1 MNNILKMLRKIR
13 RSKSDLED
21 LLVTHYKS
29 PKNKINRNEMLKN
42 YEKNNYLDTKSSQR
56 TNKTE
61 NSLYSKKTK
70 NTHSQINSPSNS
82 KYNLI
87 CRNCYKRRI
96 NSRQFSQNTN
106 NPNIQTQK
114 EKLNLTFNEINP
126 FYFYDKMQ
134 GIYNNNKQDKLKDRE
149 ERTKK
154 VINNL
159 EEIRKK
165 KPSEKENLQ
174 YNNEYAVNS
183 LNFSENKDPRYER
196 VKKNY
201 DLKEKILAEQ
211 RNLYHFNYNEPRKAI
226 KEYYNKTMYEIPVQ
240 EIKHEISKEYKK
252 NYINDLKKQI
262 NEKEEFEKNKKKI
275 ERNIERKANK
285 DYNNY
290 INNKLYNDNLNKIEQ
305 QKKLR
310 DYNEKMINLKKEK
323 EEEEKNYKKDYER
336 KLKQKIIRENDEE
349 YYNKMLNKIKNI
361 EQMKNWM
368 NEAMNDKFKRK
379 KEEDEEKKK
388 WKNYSEEIEIKCQHG
403 NNIYKCSICNKIY
416 PREQL
421 IKIKS
426 NFLN

>member
-42 YEKNNYLDTKSSQR
+42 YENNNYLDTKSSQR

-82 KYNLI
+82 YYNLI

-96 NSRQFSQNTN
+96 NNRQFSQNN
-106 NPNIQTQK
+106 NNLNNQTQK

-134 GIYNNNKQDKLKDRE
+134 GINNNNKQDKLKDRE

-262 NEKEEFEKNKKKI
+262 YEKEEFEKNKKTI

-285 DYNNY
+285 EYSNY

>member
-388 WKNYSEEIEIKCQHG
+388 MEKLFRRN
-403 NNIYKCSICNKIY
+403 
-416 PREQL
+416 
-421 IKIKS
+421 
-426 NFLN
+426 

>member
-42 YEKNNYLDTKSSQR
+42 YENNNYLDTKSSQR

-82 KYNLI
+82 NYNLI

-134 GIYNNNKQDKLKDRE
+134 GINNNNKQDKLKDRE

-262 NEKEEFEKNKKKI
+262 YEKEEFEKNKKTI

-285 DYNNY
+285 EYSNY

-336 KLKQKIIRENDEE
+336 KLKQKIIRDNDEE